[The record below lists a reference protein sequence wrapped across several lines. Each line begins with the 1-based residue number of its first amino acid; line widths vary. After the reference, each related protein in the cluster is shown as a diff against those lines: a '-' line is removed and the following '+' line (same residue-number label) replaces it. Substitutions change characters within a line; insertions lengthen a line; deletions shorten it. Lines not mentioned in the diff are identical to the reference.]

1 MEEEFS
7 REGRGEEG
15 LGERE
20 REGRGEEGLGERER
34 EKAGCM
40 KRKGKKWKGGGGA
53 RRNRRNRGK
62 GSEYIAR
69 EAGQRRIQD

>member
-34 EKAGCM
+34 
-40 KRKGKKWKGGGGA
+40 R
-53 RRNRRNRGK
+53 
-62 GSEYIAR
+62 
-69 EAGQRRIQD
+69 QDV

>member
-20 REGRGEEGLGERER
+20 REGRMYEEEGKEVER
-34 EKAGCM
+34 
-40 KRKGKKWKGGGGA
+40 WGGGG
-53 RRNRRNRGK
+53 GE
-62 GSEYIAR
+62 GTGEIGVR
-69 EAGQRRIQD
+69 EVSS